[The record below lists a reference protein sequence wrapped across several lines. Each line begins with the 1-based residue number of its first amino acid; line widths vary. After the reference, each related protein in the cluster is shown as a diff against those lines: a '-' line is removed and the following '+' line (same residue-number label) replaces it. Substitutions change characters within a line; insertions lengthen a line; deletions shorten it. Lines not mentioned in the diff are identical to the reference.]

1 MGPWNYP
8 RELVA
13 IARAQWTSVYSELT
27 ARTQAAYLCVSQT
40 AWDTHVKASELHAR
54 CLSGEAHVTV
64 RYVKQHGS
72 NADAAA
78 SLAGV
83 ARCQSTGW
91 PENIFLWCFCACCL
105 LKVQSILLHGYSCKW
120 VFHICVLLMGHTVFR
135 WVFTRQ
141 QKKALP
147 CRGAILFHLACLLF
161 FSPGFW
167 FGLYPVISLWEGDRV
182 EGRNMRSSVVL
193 LNRCLVIVP

>member
-8 RELVA
+8 RDLVA

-27 ARTQAAYLCVSQT
+27 ARSQAAHLCVSQT

-54 CLSGEAHVTV
+54 CLSGEAHVTI

-91 PENIFLWCFCACCL
+91 PENIFLWCFCACFL

-141 QKKALP
+141 QKK
-147 CRGAILFHLACLLF
+147 LFHAEELFCSTLHACF
-161 FSPGFW
+161 FFPLVSGLVYTQLSPCEREIEW
-167 FGLYPVISLWEGDRV
+167 KEEIWEA
-182 EGRNMRSSVVL
+182 L
-193 LNRCLVIVP
+193 